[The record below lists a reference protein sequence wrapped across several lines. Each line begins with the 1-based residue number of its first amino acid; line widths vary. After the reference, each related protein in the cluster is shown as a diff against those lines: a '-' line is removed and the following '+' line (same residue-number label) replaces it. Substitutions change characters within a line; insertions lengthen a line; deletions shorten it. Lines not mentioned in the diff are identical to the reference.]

1 MCYDLQLPLFC
12 SIKSPKSEQNEV
24 QSVIS
29 LNDNELHEITFE
41 FEPNVALIYT
51 MRVYKLLMLLAVML
65 LCIPSYGQSAK
76 LNKANKL
83 FDKFSYPEAAEA
95 YKKILANRDVDE
107 AKLKLAECYR
117 KMNMPV
123 EAEYWYEQVIDL
135 PISDDINKLW
145 YGLALKS
152 NGKCEL
158 AKDVF
163 LEYAQLVPADSRGL
177 RLVESCDKE
186 DYFRQDPGIYQIV
199 NLPINSSS
207 SDFAPAYYDDG
218 LVFSS
223 SRGGKNQFKEY
234 NWTGENFLD
243 LFYTQMSDP
252 SNPEALSDPKVF
264 KGKHNSWMHE
274 GTAAFSKDGNLMFF
288 TRNNYIK
295 GKQGYDNNNQVNLK
309 IFQARKEGEKWV
321 DVVPLPFN
329 SDFYSVGHP
338 TLSEDAK
345 TLYFTSDMPGGYGG
359 TDIYVSFRE
368 GNNWS
373 APENLGPE
381 INTEGKE
388 MFPFIHSDGTLY
400 FSSDAL
406 PGLGGLDVFS
416 SKKSKNVWS
425 RPENL
430 RAFINSNFDDL
441 GFIINDT
448 KETGYFTSNRP
459 GGMGDDD
466 IYGFNRTAYRINGV
480 IVNSKTQEPLS
491 GVLVALYEDD
501 QSLQEVRTE
510 DDGTFNFP
518 VNANK
523 TYRVLATKSNFKDG
537 EQPADTRDIAGS
549 LIEMK
554 VPLSPI
560 IETSPCT
567 LSGVVFNRASD
578 EPVSGA
584 TVKLINRTDKTEKVA
599 TTMGDGTYTF
609 PLDGGTSYTLFTTNN
624 LFFTSTKEVSTK
636 DRDCNSPI
644 ANKMSLDISMNEIEV
659 NEDAPV
665 KVAEEVLNLVHIY
678 YDTDKS
684 NIRPDAARELDKV
697 VKVLYENPGIIMELG
712 SHTDSRGTDSYNL
725 SLSQSRAESAVAYIR
740 SKGIGA
746 NRITAKGYGETA
758 LLNRCSNGVN
768 CKEEEHQQNRRT
780 EFRITGYEKGAAVYS
795 EPRYYGTSQSNMVDV
810 SKPSGNQRPTSTTT
824 RPPVSTNKPQY
835 TDNGYTKKTD
845 SKLFNPPAPPKDPP
859 RINTGTISWD
869 DDETTTTTK
878 PSSPPSK
885 VVYTPPTKPNKP
897 IASSNSST
905 TESAEVEFKIQIGAF
920 KNPNLERYSGLSDL
934 GFVDV
939 EFASNDVK
947 RIVLGTFSD
956 RIGAESIL
964 NTVKTRG
971 FRDAYIVRYVRGNR
985 VN

>member
-1 MCYDLQLPLFC
+1 
-12 SIKSPKSEQNEV
+12 
-24 QSVIS
+24 
-29 LNDNELHEITFE
+29 
-41 FEPNVALIYT
+41 
-51 MRVYKLLMLLAVML
+51 MRVYKFLILLALVL
-65 LCIPSYGQSAK
+65 LWSPSYSQSSK
-76 LNKANKL
+76 LKKANKL
-83 FDKFSYPEAAEA
+83 FEKFSYPEAAEA

-117 KMNMPV
+117 KMNLPV

-158 AKDVF
+158 ARDVF

-186 DYFRQDPGIYQIV
+186 EYFRQDPGIYQIV

-207 SDFAPAYYDDG
+207 SDFAPAYYDEG

-243 LFYTQMSDP
+243 LFYTKANNPDDP
-252 SNPEALSDPKVF
+252 KALTDPKVF

-274 GTAAFSKDGNLMFF
+274 GTAAFSQDGNLMFF

-295 GKQGYDNNNQVNLK
+295 GKQGFDNNNQVNLK

-345 TLYFTSDMPGGYGG
+345 TLYFTSDMPGGYGE

-368 GNNWS
+368 GNKWS

-416 SKKSKNVWS
+416 SKKDRNVWS

-441 GFIINDT
+441 GFIINEE

-466 IYGFNRTAYRINGV
+466 IYGFTRTAYRINGV
-480 IVNSKTQEPLS
+480 VVNSKTQEPLS
-491 GVLVALYEDD
+491 GVLVSLFEDD
-501 QSLQEVRTE
+501 QSLQEVRTA

-523 TYRVLATKSNFKDG
+523 SYQVVASKNNYKDG
-537 EQPADTRDIAGS
+537 RQPADTHDIAGS

-560 IETSPCT
+560 IESSPCT
-567 LSGVVFNRASD
+567 LSGVVFNRVSND
-578 EPVSGA
+578 PVSGA
-584 TVKLINRTDKTEKVA
+584 TIKLINRKDRTEKIA
-599 TTMGDGTYTF
+599 TTNSDGTYTF
-609 PLDGGTSYTLFTTNN
+609 PLEGGTGYTIFTTNN
-624 LFFTSTKEVSTK
+624 LYFTSTKEVST
-636 DRDCNSPI
+636 DGRDCNSPI
-644 ANKMSLDISMNEIEV
+644 DNKLSLDISMNEIKV
-659 NEDAPV
+659 NKDAPE
-665 KVAEEVLNLVHIY
+665 KIAKEVLNLVNIY

-684 NIRPDAARELDKV
+684 NIRPDAALELDKV
-697 VKVLYENPGIIMELG
+697 VKVLYENPGIILELG

-725 SLSQSRAESAVAYIR
+725 SLSQSRAESAVAYII
-740 SKGIGA
+740 SKGIGK
-746 NRITAKGYGETA
+746 NRISARGYGETE
-758 LLNRCSNGVN
+758 LLNRCKNGINCSN
-768 CKEEEHQQNRRT
+768 EEHQRNRRT
-780 EFRITGYEKGAAVYS
+780 EFKITGYNQGAAVYS
-795 EPRYYGTSQSNMVDV
+795 EPRYYGTSKGELVDVAKPKPTTSSRPSTTSKPSTGEMVDV
-810 SKPSGNQRPTSTTT
+810 AKPRPSGPTYTGSS
-824 RPPVSTNKPQY
+824 STNK
-835 TDNGYTKKTD
+835 TGSTGSNNVKTY
-845 SKLFNPPAPPKDPP
+845 APPKDAP
-859 RINTGTISWD
+859 RINTGTITWD
-869 DDETTTTTK
+869 GNETATKPATKPVTKPRPATRPTYKPPVKPKPKPELVKTPPPSTRSDDEG
-878 PSSPPSK
+878 
-885 VVYTPPTKPNKP
+885 
-897 IASSNSST
+897 
-905 TESAEVEFKIQIGAF
+905 VEFKIQIGAF
-920 KNPNLERYSGLSDL
+920 RNPDLDRYSSLSDL

-939 EFASNDVK
+939 EFAANDVK

-956 RIGAESIL
+956 KVGAESIL

-971 FRDAYIVRYVRGNR
+971 FRDAYIVQYVRGNR